1 MVKPARSLSAMIT
14 LHLGG
19 GLLLLGIALGL
30 ALTWGIG
37 VWLDRAVRAQ
47 TQTLATQ
54 LATASLDAVLIAD
67 YGTLERYLSDLASQP
82 GIQSLRIQRADG
94 EILGE
99 AGVPPDAQTATG
111 LVWAQAQVQFG
122 ANRIAEVRIGY
133 DASAM
138 RRTLRGI
145 GLLWTAGLLVAA
157 SALYLGLRRTLERR
171 LVQPVEQLAKRL
183 CDFAETGAIT
193 RDDLPRE
200 LERVVGIFEELCRR
214 LDESGRQRVQAER
227 LARGATERLCR
238 EQRLASVGQMAA
250 GLAHSL
256 NTPLGN
262 IIGYAQQARR
272 ATQDPALDARL
283 DVIEEQA
290 RICAALVRHLLDS
303 VRPPEAHPRAL
314 DLLPRVE
321 ATVALMEPVL
331 RDRGTERIGLQGRI
345 AAQVWADPSCV
356 EQVLFNLLT
365 NASEAGAR
373 HIDIRLTED
382 AGCACL
388 TLADDGEGIPE
399 AIRARLFEPFVSG
412 KPPGKGTGLGLH
424 LCQTLLRSVGGDLS
438 LDHTGP
444 TGTGFRVTWRTLTP
458 EERP

>member
-1 MVKPARSLSAMIT
+1 MVKWPNSLSAMIT

-19 GLLLLGIALGL
+19 GLLVLGIALGL

-37 VWLDRAVRAQ
+37 AWLDRAVRAQ

-54 LATASLDAVLIAD
+54 LATVSLDAVLISD
-67 YGTLERYLSDLASQP
+67 YGTLERYLLDLEHQP
-82 GIQSLRIQRADG
+82 DIRYLRIQRADG
-94 EILGE
+94 ELLGE
-99 AGVPPDAQTATG
+99 AGTPPSLPPMAG
-111 LVWAQAQVQFG
+111 VIWAQAPIRLG
-122 ANRIAEVRIGY
+122 ANAIGEVLVGY

-138 RRTLRGI
+138 RRTLREI
-145 GLLWTAGLLVAA
+145 GLLWTGGLLIAVG
-157 SALYLGLRRTLERR
+157 ALYLGLRYTLQRR
-171 LVQPVEQLAKRL
+171 LLQPIEQLADRF
-183 CDFAETGAIT
+183 CD
-193 RDDLPRE
+193 RDAPDRIEYADLPRE
-200 LERVVGIFEELCRR
+200 LAQVVSLFEDLCGRLADSGRRR
-214 LDESGRQRVQAER
+214 LEAER

-272 ATQDPALDARL
+272 SDPEPVLAARL

-290 RICAALVRHLLDS
+290 RVCAALVRHLLDS

-314 DLLPRVE
+314 DLRPRIE

-331 RDRGTERIGLQGRI
+331 RDRGLERIALQGHVE
-345 AAQVWADPSCV
+345 AQVWADPSCV

-365 NASEAGAR
+365 NASEAGAH
-373 HIDIRLTED
+373 HIDIRLGED
-382 AGCACL
+382 AARAWL
-388 TLADDGEGIPE
+388 ILSDDGQGIPE

-438 LDHTGP
+438 LEDTGP
-444 TGTGFRVTWRTLTP
+444 TGTRFRVTWRTLTP
-458 EERP
+458 EQCT